1 MTTASPNP
9 KVRLDT
15 HCASLPQTVRL
26 PPTRPLTPPQCAECP
41 DELYTIMRA
50 CWEDVDDR
58 PSFAELE
65 KQVRRSTSTRNA
77 LAQHNLNSCWCRVLM
92 VLL

>member
-1 MTTASPNP
+1 
-9 KVRLDT
+9 
-15 HCASLPQTVRL
+15 
-26 PPTRPLTPPQCAECP
+26 
-41 DELYTIMRA
+41 MRA